1 LPAAPLRRPAQRRD
15 RPPHAHPRAHRAALH
30 RRGHRLLPQ
39 PAGPARAEGGSR
51 MKRTGNR
58 DAGHEALL
66 REAVSWFVRVH
77 DEQASAA
84 DFNAWQEWMMRD
96 ARHQQAFQSVE
107 DFWQASGSVKQ
118 PAWPLIEELGAD
130 TYDGAI
136 PVAQWQAAAEQTSGR
151 QTGTYFRP
159 RFLAAAAT
167 LLAAVGAAWFFMTPR
182 A

>member
-1 LPAAPLRRPAQRRD
+1 
-15 RPPHAHPRAHRAALH
+15 
-30 RRGHRLLPQ
+30 
-39 PAGPARAEGGSR
+39 
-51 MKRTGNR
+51 
-58 DAGHEALL
+58 
-66 REAVSWFVRVH
+66 
-77 DEQASAA
+77 
-84 DFNAWQEWMMRD
+84 
-96 ARHQQAFQSVE
+96 SVE

-182 A
+182 APALVDSDVASTPAAQVREYRLSDGSRITLGAGSRIRVDYTAAARRLTVEAGEAFFA